1 MKTEKHFKLTYKV
14 QINTCF
20 FRQFDERIEMVK
32 PQRIQ
37 ELRKCVRPGFG
48 IEVLEIIE
56 D

>member
-1 MKTEKHFKLTYKV
+1 MNTEKHFKLSYKV

-20 FRQFDERIEMVK
+20 FRQFDERIEMVNAH
-32 PQRIQ
+32 RLQ
-37 ELRKCVRPGFG
+37 EIRKCVRPGFG